1 MWAKVC
7 PLFGPPD
14 PAGIK
19 ANESITKGGGVLMS
33 KIFMYVNKL
42 LVKATGHR
50 YTGFTVKMPFIN
62 LSFAPAQRYSSQRS
76 CFFVIR
82 PSIG

>member
-1 MWAKVC
+1 M
-7 PLFGPPD
+7 
-14 PAGIK
+14 
-19 ANESITKGGGVLMS
+19 TT
-33 KIFMYVNKL
+33 IFMYVNKL